1 MKNLARFAPKLLIVF
16 FSLSFPL
23 FTFAQ
28 VQLASKIEAPAPPPG
43 VWKRGNAVIAKTESA
58 PKIDGA
64 LDDLCWKTATHGL
77 GFHRLLSKDPVLDQ
91 TEVWVCA
98 DQKNLYFAFHC
109 LDREP
114 EKIQARETQRNGNLD
129 QDDRV
134 VVVID
139 SQSAK
144 RSSSEFWTNPLGTQA
159 QNIEGGTADNQA
171 WQGDWLAAAKRTP
184 DGWIA
189 EMAIP
194 FSLLR
199 YPKGAQSFGILV
211 ARRKP
216 MESNFSC
223 WPYMPP
229 QSDTGSMCQYFTDFG
244 GINPPTYAAKP
255 IVLPYTLSTTG
266 QGTSSRFGIDLKY
279 PISTTFTGV
288 ATIKPDFQTVE
299 GAVQDVTFSYTEK
312 YVPDRRPFFAE
323 GEGFLDDSSLF
334 YSQRIQDVDYGL
346 KVTGKQGQTTIG
358 VLGTTSQAGSRQST
372 AVAAF
377 SQDIGA
383 YSGYGGTYLH
393 NQQQNNG
400 GDVWDLHGEYG
411 WAKGLRNVRFYAE
424 MRQSHSEG
432 GKGGRSLFANIN
444 TYAGK
449 GQWNGNFFTE
459 LIDANYRNPLGLIN
473 ETDRKAVALNLN
485 KFHVFDKGK
494 IEQNSVSINADT
506 VSHIDGSFF
515 HDNFQVSTDFTMRSG
530 LGYGMYGQV
539 GKRNEF
545 HDNTLAGFFRWN
557 QKTLLQKGTFSCETG
572 RRENKPYR
580 YISLSQ
586 GLGIGRALS
595 FNFSLGDL
603 RVGDLNQT
611 QVILSGTY
619 RIDPRQSFG
628 GRLVTQDG
636 HSNLYLS
643 YGRRGRKGNDLFIL
657 LGDPN
662 SPTTKKAITLKMV
675 WSL

>member
-1 MKNLARFAPKLLIVF
+1 MRHIAQIGVKPFFAILVLL
-16 FSLSFPL
+16 FSVQS
-23 FTFAQ
+23 FAQ
-28 VQLASKIEAPAPPPG
+28 AALAEKIETPKPPEG
-43 VWKRGNAVIAKTESA
+43 TWKRGKMSIAKAEGV
-58 PKIDGA
+58 PKIDGN
-64 LDDLCWKTATHGL
+64 LDDLCWQNATHGL
-77 GFHRLLSKDPVLDQ
+77 GFFRLLSKDPVEDQ
-91 TEVWVCA
+91 TEVWICA
-98 DQKNLYFAFHC
+98 DDKKLYFAFHC

-114 EKIQARETQRNGNLD
+114 NKIVAKETQRNGNLN

-134 VVVID
+134 AVVID

-144 RSSSEFWTNPLGTQA
+144 RSSSEFWTNPIGTQA

-171 WQGDWLAAAKRTP
+171 WQGDWQAAAKRTP

-229 QSDTGSMCQYFTDFG
+229 QSDTGSMSQYFTDFG
-244 GINPPTYAAKP
+244 GIKPPTYAAKP
-255 IVLPYTLSTTG
+255 IILPYMLSTTG
-266 QGTSSRFGIDLKY
+266 QGTSSRFGLDLKY
-279 PISTTFTGV
+279 PISTAFTGV

-323 GEGFLDDSSLF
+323 GEGFLDDSSMF
-334 YSQRIQDVDYGL
+334 YSQRIQDVDYGI
-346 KVTGKQGQTTIG
+346 KVTGKQGPTTIG
-358 VLGTTSQAGSRQST
+358 VLGTMSQTGSRQSA
-372 AVAAF
+372 AVATF

-383 YSGYGGTYLH
+383 YSGYGATYVH
-393 NQQQNNG
+393 NQQENNG
-400 GDVWDLHGEYG
+400 GDVWDVHGEYG

-424 MRQSHSEG
+424 MRQSQSEG
-432 GKGGRSLFANIN
+432 GKEGRALFANIN

-473 ETDRKAVALNLN
+473 ETDRKAVALNLS
-485 KFHVFDKGK
+485 KFHVFDKGR

-515 HDNFQVSTDFTMRSG
+515 HDNMQVSTDFTLRSG
-530 LGYGMYGQV
+530 FGYGMYGQV

-545 HDNTLAGFFRWN
+545 HDNTLAGYFQWN
-557 QKTLLQKGTFSCETG
+557 QKTLLQKGTLAYEIG

-580 YISLSQ
+580 YISLGQ
-586 GLGIGRALS
+586 GFGIGKALS
-595 FNFSLGDL
+595 FNLSVGDL

-611 QVILSGTY
+611 QTILSGTY

-643 YGRRGRKGNDLFIL
+643 YGKRGSKGNDLFIL